1 MKTIDAT
8 HLKNRL
14 GEVLRY
20 AAVAPVAVLRHG
32 RVVAYVVPPRAPETG
47 KAAPPRG
54 KRARAG
60 WSRRKEERVAALCAS
75 GDFRPSR
82 WKRAGG
88 SSDLAG
94 VAVMLASSRGF
105 DRPRMLALAEA
116 LHPGM
121 SSAHE
126 FEKWL
131 AGRALDPAR
140 FLPMVRARLS

>member
-1 MKTIDAT
+1 MAVRGALLFETAWEVCNQVGGIYQ
-8 HLKNRL
+8 
-14 GEVLRY
+14 VLRS
-20 AAVAPVAVLRHG
+20 
-32 RVVAYVVPPRAPETG
+32 
-47 KAAPPRG
+47 KAATIVERWN
-54 KRARAG
+54 RDV
-60 WSRRKEERVAALCAS
+60 EERLLKLCAS

-82 WKRAGG
+82 WRRAGEPAFMAA
-88 SSDLAG
+88 LA
-94 VAVMLASSRGF
+94 AMLGALDIF
-105 DRPRMLALAEA
+105 DRPRLFALAEA